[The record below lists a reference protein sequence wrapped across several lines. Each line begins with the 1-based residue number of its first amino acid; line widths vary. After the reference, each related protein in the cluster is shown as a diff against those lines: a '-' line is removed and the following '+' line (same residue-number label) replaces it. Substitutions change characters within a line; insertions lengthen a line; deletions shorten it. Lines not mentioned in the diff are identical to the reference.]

1 VGEAGVT
8 YRPNK
13 KFSWD
18 IDTGYTPI
26 TYTPTATKYGVMRSR
41 FGTGLNFD
49 LDPRTR
55 LTFDYYYAHYQ
66 SAQISGTK
74 YTDDGHFGE
83 VDFNR
88 IVTTSQPISFDLG
101 VESVWYGY
109 AGRSYMGFFNPS
121 FYQRYLL
128 TPRIYGK
135 FSKTV
140 GYDLSGGVG
149 IQKSDKDNP
158 IKMGG
163 RISPAL
169 TFRVNDH
176 FSFGMGYTYYNTAQA
191 LGTLRGNAFRVTT
204 DWKF

>member
-1 VGEAGVT
+1 
-8 YRPNK
+8 
-13 KFSWD
+13 
-18 IDTGYTPI
+18 
-26 TYTPTATKYGVMRSR
+26 
-41 FGTGLNFD
+41 
-49 LDPRTR
+49 
-55 LTFDYYYAHYQ
+55 
-66 SAQISGTK
+66 
-74 YTDDGHFGE
+74 
-83 VDFNR
+83 
-88 IVTTSQPISFDLG
+88 
-101 VESVWYGY
+101 
-109 AGRSYMGFFNPS
+109 MGFFNPS

-135 FSKTV
+135 LSNTV